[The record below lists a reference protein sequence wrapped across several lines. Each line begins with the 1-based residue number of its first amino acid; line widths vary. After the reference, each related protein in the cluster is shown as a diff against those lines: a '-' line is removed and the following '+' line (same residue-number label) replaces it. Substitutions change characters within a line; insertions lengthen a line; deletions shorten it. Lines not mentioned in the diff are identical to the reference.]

1 MLGCVR
7 HFAGHFT
14 VNPSYLGRPLTVLS
28 KAEIVGQP
36 FSIVHYGRHSS
47 SMTLITPY
55 RTHSMRAK
63 QRAGN

>member
-28 KAEIVGQP
+28 KPEIVGQP
-36 FSIVHYGRHSS
+36 FSSVRYGRHSS
-47 SMTLITPY
+47 SMALITLHRIY
-55 RTHSMRAK
+55 SMRAK